1 MLLLGEVA
9 GAKDLPKTGILITPN
24 ILNNISKRYANIKGG
39 QPDTVGDAPSATSQ
53 FSAEDA
59 GLQDMSQN
67 PNMSP
72 EEAAG
77 KHGTTEDALSE
88 RNSTLATYEDTLGV
102 AVSTIGKAFGPT
114 AATVFETIREDPRHS
129 YSRMTSRFSQ
139 AKSQA
144 KYGLP
149 PSEYGLSLPS
159 FSPTATKEP
168 VGNIPM
174 SQHEEQAD
182 RSRQQSEA
190 AAAAA
195 AAAQS
200 NKESNKAG
208 TSGIGD
214 FGGKS
219 GSTGGLSGG
228 QGDSPG
234 GSGSDGD
241 GSEGPGG
248 DWNTGGRI
256 GALIQHLQTG
266 GDVENADTNMEVA
279 NVPMGVVDD
288 ADGAPSPFSGGTGVE
303 DDLDMDVEAGSYVLN
318 AESVQLIGISDI
330 NAVIRD
336 AYSIAAAL
344 GKEVPADYDPQNKVP
359 IRISNGEA
367 IIPKALVEIIGL
379 DKLEKWNQK
388 GLQLRK
394 QKEEFMAEQQKQQ
407 PPQQQQVASEAPM
420 QQQMQQLMSN
430 GTLVKTVQQLEKEE
444 ARDFFRQEAKKQE
457 EAGTQVPI
465 EDVREWIKEQA
476 EQVEEPTAANLQ
488 GMFRS
493 GPPINQGITVE
504 EIPDEPIESIP
515 VPSEKQE
522 APLNKYNT
530 MYGHDKYRYLL
541 PKGKEITDMTI
552 SEIYNLQDSLRKE
565 TQDKSLTTT
574 AVGGPQFLQKTIK
587 DLLSR
592 NKNITED
599 TLFTPD
605 VQNQLT
611 KQIFKEEKV
620 YAFIENPI
628 KKGQNL
634 SAVQYNLAG
643 RFASLPLKNNKSYH
657 EGQKPAMTSDEFRKL
672 LLQIQKLGTEKGIP
686 LLIESIINAETS
698 LRK

>member
-1 MLLLGEVA
+1 MPTNPEVLKSIDTYL
-9 GAKDLPKTGILITPN
+9 KDNKDEIPVWIATAFRDQPSPEYDTPEEN
-24 ILNNISKRYANIKGG
+24 AYS
-39 QPDTVGDAPSATSQ
+39 
-53 FSAEDA
+53 A
-59 GLQDMSQN
+59 GLQDLDKQSLN
-67 PNMSP
+67 PIDVENTLSAMDKTGLNRSAFGK
-72 EEAAG
+72 AAG
-77 KHGTTEDALSE
+77 IRSGLAGIADAASKVPGVLSFAYSMMDPAGKANE
-88 RNSTLATYEDTLGV
+88 RNTEKSIEFAMQWDEVSKSGLYGKEQLA
-102 AVSTIGKAFGPT
+102 
-114 AATVFETIREDPRHS
+114 
-129 YSRMTSRFSQ
+129 
-139 AKSQA
+139 
-144 KYGLP
+144 
-149 PSEYGLSLPS
+149 SLPQAMAMEQPDVYGAPAS
-159 FSPTATKEP
+159 KPGP

-182 RSRQQSEA
+182 RSRQQSEAAA

-234 GSGSDGD
+234 GSGSDSAGSD
-241 GSEGPGG
+241 SDSGSEGPGG
-248 DWNTGGRI
+248 GAGADSAGSDSASGAEGPGGWNTGGRI

-444 ARDFFRQEAKKQE
+444 ARDFFRQEAEKQE

-515 VPSEKQE
+515 YLVK
-522 APLNKYNT
+522 NK
-530 MYGHDKYRYLL
+530 
-541 PKGKEITDMTI
+541 
-552 SEIYNLQDSLRKE
+552 
-565 TQDKSLTTT
+565 
-574 AVGGPQFLQKTIK
+574 
-587 DLLSR
+587 
-592 NKNITED
+592 
-599 TLFTPD
+599 
-605 VQNQLT
+605 
-611 KQIFKEEKV
+611 
-620 YAFIENPI
+620 
-628 KKGQNL
+628 
-634 SAVQYNLAG
+634 
-643 RFASLPLKNNKSYH
+643 
-657 EGQKPAMTSDEFRKL
+657 KL
-672 LLQIQKLGTEKGIP
+672 L
-686 LLIESIINAETS
+686 
-698 LRK
+698 